1 MKVQGLAMRFTCLA
15 CDCVFFYIILLVFMV
30 WLVFPPNMFRS
41 LLTSLLVVMVVMVV
55 MVVILVMVV
64 MMVAYLFGLC
74 FRKVHL
80 RGPGGGLNRR
90 SANNDDD
97 IG

>member
-1 MKVQGLAMRFTCLA
+1 
-15 CDCVFFYIILLVFMV
+15 MV
-30 WLVFPPNMFRS
+30 WLVFPPNMFGS
-41 LLTSLLVVMVVMVV
+41 FLTSPLVVMVV

-90 SANNDDD
+90 SANYDDN

>member
-1 MKVQGLAMRFTCLA
+1 MCFFLYNSTCFYGLA
-15 CDCVFFYIILLVFMV
+15 CVSAKHVSFLVDI
-30 WLVFPPNMFRS
+30 S
-41 LLTSLLVVMVVMVV
+41 LGGDGGDGGKVVMVT
-55 MVVILVMVV
+55 
-64 MMVAYLFGLC
+64 MVAYLFGLC

>member
-1 MKVQGLAMRFTCLA
+1 MCFFLYNSTCFYGLA
-15 CDCVFFYIILLVFMV
+15 CVSAKHV
-30 WLVFPPNMFRS
+30 WLLLDIS
-41 LLTSLLVVMVVMVV
+41 LGGDGGDVVMVVMVV

>member
-1 MKVQGLAMRFTCLA
+1 MA

-30 WLVFPPNMFRS
+30 WLVFPPNMFGS
-41 LLTSLLVVMVVMVV
+41 LLTSLLVGMVVMVV
-55 MVVILVMVV
+55 MVVVMVF
-64 MMVAYLFGLC
+64 YLFGLC

-90 SANNDDD
+90 SANDDD
-97 IG
+97 NIG